1 LIWLKAARRC
11 TPDAAS
17 MYQTYELYV
26 RDAPQGEPRFQPLT
40 CQTAV
45 QVMQKA
51 RDLIENDNAVASV
64 EVRLA
69 GQHLFTL
76 ER

>member
-1 LIWLKAARRC
+1 
-11 TPDAAS
+11 
-17 MYQTYELYV
+17 MYQTYELYL
-26 RDAPQGEPRFQPLT
+26 RDGPERPPRFEPLT

-45 QVMQKA
+45 QVMQRA
-51 RDLIENDNAVASV
+51 RDLLETDAAIASI

>member
-1 LIWLKAARRC
+1 
-11 TPDAAS
+11 

-26 RDAPQGEPRFQPLT
+26 RDAPQSQPQFRPLT
-40 CQTAV
+40 CKTAV

-51 RDLIENDNAVASV
+51 RDLLEAEPEVASV

-69 GQHLFTL
+69 GEHLFTL

>member
-1 LIWLKAARRC
+1 
-11 TPDAAS
+11 
-17 MYQTYELYV
+17 MYRTYELYL
-26 RDAPQGEPRFQPLT
+26 REAAQAPPRFEPLT
-40 CQTAV
+40 CRSALE
-45 QVMQKA
+45 VMERA
-51 RDLIENDNAVASV
+51 RSILAADAAVASV